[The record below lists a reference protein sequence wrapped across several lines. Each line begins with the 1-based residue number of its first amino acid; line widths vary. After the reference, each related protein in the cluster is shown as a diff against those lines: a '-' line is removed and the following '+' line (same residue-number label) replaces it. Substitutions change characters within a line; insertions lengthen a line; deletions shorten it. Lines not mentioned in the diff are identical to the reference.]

1 MSSGFAALDWYE
13 TPLYYDIVFAA
24 DDAPE
29 GRFLEALHARYASAS
44 PASKRPR
51 VLEPACGSGRMLLE
65 LARRGFE
72 VTGFDGNAS
81 MLDFARARMR
91 RAHKRA
97 RLVHG
102 RLEKFDVGAN
112 FDLAHCMVNT
122 FKYLLDE
129 SAARSHLQCVARA
142 LRPGGLYVIG
152 LHLTD
157 YDDPRRNR
165 ERWLARRGGVD
176 VVCNIQGW
184 PTDRRTRL
192 ERCRSRLAVVEH
204 GVLRRTETEWTFR
217 TYDLTQFRRLVRSVP
232 EFEHAAAFDFGYDI
246 ERPRRL
252 PDDQL
257 DVVFVLRRRVTA

>member
-29 GRFLEALHARYASAS
+29 GRFLEALHARYACAS

-72 VTGFDGNAS
+72 VTGFDGSAS

-91 RAHKRA
+91 RAHERA

-102 RLEKFDVGAN
+102 RLEEFDVGAN

-122 FKYLLDE
+122 FKY
-129 SAARSHLQCVARA
+129 
-142 LRPGGLYVIG
+142 
-152 LHLTD
+152 
-157 YDDPRRNR
+157 
-165 ERWLARRGGVD
+165 
-176 VVCNIQGW
+176 
-184 PTDRRTRL
+184 
-192 ERCRSRLAVVEH
+192 
-204 GVLRRTETEWTFR
+204 
-217 TYDLTQFRRLVRSVP
+217 
-232 EFEHAAAFDFGYDI
+232 
-246 ERPRRL
+246 
-252 PDDQL
+252 
-257 DVVFVLRRRVTA
+257 RRVRICSVSRARCAPAACT